1 MNYLVLTITGIMMSG
16 LMTTTIAMT
25 DSGTVQESE
34 NQNVTLDLQ
43 LAGEIIEDPE
53 LKAYYDTLLEEIGP
67 QESEPDIE
75 KIVYESLTTPYQQ
88 AGLQIEGP
96 QLKAFYYRFIGD
108 IGLDK

>member
-1 MNYLVLTITGIMMSG
+1 MYYILLTITGIMMG
-16 LMTTTIAMT
+16 GVLTATVTMT
-25 DSGTVQESE
+25 DSGTVQESQD
-34 NQNVTLDLQ
+34 QNVTLDLQ

-53 LKAYYDTLLEEIGP
+53 LKAYYDKLLEEIGP
-67 QESEPDIE
+67 QESEPNIE

-88 AGLQIEGP
+88 AGLQIEDP